1 MRYSRIARLIIRFFL
16 LILASTMSI
25 VSFLGGYSAVLILS
39 DEDNIDLDHDMRGNF
54 FDVNDT
60 TFKFEVDF
68 KFKNVGYFD
77 LEDLEIELELYAR
90 YYHWNLTIPGVSDRK
105 EVLVYETE
113 EDLGTV
119 ENGQT
124 LRDAIK
130 IERGDIEANVT
141 DILINLDISKDPW
154 LEFIARDIVIK
165 GKYSLNL
172 IEFKVE
178 IEKYKVGEI
187 P

>member
-1 MRYSRIARLIIRFFL
+1 MRYSRIARLIMRFFL
-16 LILASTMSI
+16 LMLASTMSI

-39 DEDNIDLDHDMRGNF
+39 DEDNIDLDYDMRGNF

-90 YYHWNLTIPGVSDRK
+90 YYQLGVSDRK

-130 IERGDIEANVT
+130 IERGDIKANVT
-141 DILINLDISKDPW
+141 DIFINLDISKDPW

-172 IEFKVE
+172 IEFKIE
-178 IEKYKVGEI
+178 IKKYKVGEI